1 MGNKQLDK
9 NDDNPNVLL
18 INILLASFFAIAKIT
33 LVGSLRSLSGDRV
46 LSRKGSHT
54 SFSRQRTRV
63 GEIGARRAPD
73 NLGVS
78 HAWIMGNLAN
88 APHLAPRGFA

>member
-1 MGNKQLDK
+1 MMTI
-9 NDDNPNVLL
+9 VLL
-18 INILLASFFAIAKIT
+18 VNILIRSELLCNCENHALVT
-33 LVGSLRSLSGDRV
+33 LSRSLSGGCF
-46 LSRKGSHT
+46 SRKGSHT
-54 SFSRQRTRV
+54 SFSRQRARV

-88 APHLAPRGFA
+88 APYLAPRGFA

>member
-1 MGNKQLDK
+1 MIFVVPTPSKH
-9 NDDNPNVLL
+9 P
-18 INILLASFFAIAKIT
+18 
-33 LVGSLRSLSGDRV
+33 RRV
-46 LSRKGSHT
+46 
-54 SFSRQRTRV
+54 FSREELVHLFLADIQEWGV
-63 GEIGARRAPD
+63 GARRMPD

>member
-1 MGNKQLDK
+1 MIPVSRDTQCELLLNCEARALESYTTALVEG
-9 NDDNPNVLL
+9 VLEE
-18 INILLASFFAIAKIT
+18 
-33 LVGSLRSLSGDRV
+33 RR
-46 LSRKGSHT
+46 HT
-54 SFSRQRTRV
+54 SFSRRRARV